1 MQFAKA
7 VLDAYPKI
15 DLPYIA
21 EVQVFKPQTMVL
33 RFENGS
39 HFHMW
44 TWCYLSRDTSNRHA
58 SNWNIDVASL
68 SLVRCD
74 ALLNVVRKINA
85 LVRVTGRRA
94 AGIKSTLGDAGVAIK
109 WFDRLE
115 HSGIYESIFTD
126 RALAIK
132 GVEEYAS
139 YVKQGVRS
147 GRIAT
152 NTASSYHKAIVWLF
166 RAIYGPSFE
175 DEVGVRVVSS
185 SAAVVP
191 TVVPLDRQ
199 MTTFNEIVT
208 AAFDNAADTLGRP
221 EAMSLEGRETWMDL
235 ACLSFAAIAIMD
247 SGANLGPMAQF
258 ELDESLKEQVESPDI
273 RTLNRREVKFRAAG
287 REVPLSF
294 TTTTVRRFRKYLEIR
309 RQLIDSTRTEDPGSV
324 FVMHER
330 QNGQVS
336 PINKKLLSYLG
347 RRLALVS
354 DEPLPKLNLRQ
365 LRSFKQNFLMST
377 VGPQIASELMG
388 HTVETAIRV
397 YSQGRLGE
405 RAKEMGGFLGSLQ
418 STVTEAAR
426 APGETEV
433 GAGGCREVDAP
444 VAALPDPPVEP
455 DCKKN
460 EGCLFC
466 DKFILHADERDIR
479 KILSFRYILRKL
491 YQLQPAAMAADST
504 YGPLE
509 SRVASLIV
517 QLREKAPEMVSRIE
531 IEVDEQRLLSPYWKA
546 KAQQLA
552 FLGLIS

>member
-1 MQFAKA
+1 MRFSKA
-7 VLDAYPKI
+7 VIDAFPKI
-15 DLPYIA
+15 ELPYTTEI
-21 EVQVFKPQTMVL
+21 QILKPQATIL
-33 RFENGS
+33 RFEDGS
-39 HFHMW
+39 QFHLW
-44 TWCYLSRDTSNRHA
+44 TWCYLSRDTANRHV
-58 SNWNIDVASL
+58 SNWDIDAASL
-68 SLVRCD
+68 SQARCD
-74 ALLNVVRKINA
+74 VLSNVVRKINA
-85 LVRVTGRRA
+85 FVRIKGRRA
-94 AGIKSTLGDAGVAIK
+94 AGIKSILGDAGAAIK
-109 WFDRLE
+109 WFDRPELG
-115 HSGIYESIFTD
+115 GIYENIFD
-126 RALAIK
+126 DKALAVK
-132 GVEEYAS
+132 AVEEYAS
-139 YVKQGVRS
+139 YLKQDVRG

-152 NTASSYHKAIVWLF
+152 NTAASYYQGVMWLFKAI
-166 RAIYGPSFE
+166 YSPSFE
-175 DEVGVRVVSS
+175 DEVGVSVASS
-185 SAAVVP
+185 SAAAVP
-191 TVVPLDRQ
+191 TVVPLDSQVAR
-199 MTTFNEIVT
+199 FKEKVT
-208 AAFDNAADTLGRP
+208 EAFDMAADKLAKP
-221 EAMSLEGRETWMDL
+221 EITPLEHKQAWMDL

-258 ELDESLKEQVESPDI
+258 EIDDALKEQVESPDI
-273 RTLNRREVKFRAAG
+273 RTLNRRQIKFRASG
-287 REVPLSF
+287 KEVPLSF

-309 RQLIDSTRTEDPGSV
+309 RQLIDSTGVEDPGSV

-330 QNGQVS
+330 KNELVS
-336 PINKKLLSYLG
+336 PINKRLLSYLG

-365 LRSFKQNFLMST
+365 LRSFKQNFLVST

-405 RAKEMGGFLGSLQ
+405 RAKEIGGFLGSLQ

-444 VAALPDPPVEP
+444 AAALLDPPVEP

-479 KILSFRYILRKL
+479 KILSFRYIQRKL
-491 YQLQPAAMAADST
+491 YQLQPTAVAADT
-504 YGPLE
+504 AYGPLE
-509 SRVASLIV
+509 SRVSSLIA

-531 IEVDEQRLLSPYWKA
+531 VEVDEQRLLSPYWKA